1 MFSKSGKFDLGK
13 KKKGQTFKC
22 FLCAAPLPDTSLVLT
37 DSGKFRHVPTGRLIR
52 GVSREVSERASGR
65 RTGLVDGKLC
75 IHQLLSSQ
83 TEKTTNSA
91 WGDQKAEERADLGL
105 KNK

>member
-1 MFSKSGKFDLGK
+1 MFSKSGESLILEK
-13 KKKGQTFKC
+13 KKEQTFKC
-22 FLCAAPLPDTSLVLT
+22 FLCAAPLADTSLVLT
-37 DSGKFRHVPTGRLIR
+37 DPGKFRHVRTGRLIR
-52 GVSREVSERASGR
+52 EVSERVSGS

-83 TEKTTNSA
+83 TEKTTNSG

-105 KNK
+105 KSK

>member
-1 MFSKSGKFDLGK
+1 MEK
-13 KKKGQTFKC
+13 KKKDKLSSASFVQPHSLT
-22 FLCAAPLPDTSLVLT
+22 PQLVLT

-52 GVSREVSERASGR
+52 EVSREVSERASGR